1 MLPKDYSTIRSQL
14 TRLVLSCVLP
24 VWLVAGLLVHHAYS
38 TKRNQVA
45 TNMSNTAQA
54 MTMVVDRELASVRAA
69 LQALATS
76 PSFAKGDFAAVHRQ
90 ATELLKSYPGADII
104 VADVTGQQRVNS
116 YRAYGTPLPKRK
128 NPETLRRIFESG
140 TPVVSDLFF
149 GAVTKRP
156 MVGVD
161 VPVFQ
166 DGKVVY
172 DLAMTFPCDRL
183 GSILS
188 SLALPKGW
196 FVSVLDGK
204 RVLVARSSRPE
215 QYVGKQATEALR
227 LALIRSANGTTEHT
241 NLEGTR
247 VFTTYNQSA
256 LCDWTVVI
264 GVPEAAVMSDIYQWM
279 ALAVGGATTISL
291 VGIFLALGIAR
302 RVAKEIQTLADGALS
317 IGRGEP
323 ASIGDIGVKEY
334 RDVASALVQASELL
348 QHRAAERDDAEREL
362 CRTIELLQVETA
374 DHLRASQSL
383 MEKERMLIQQSRQ
396 AAMGEMIGN
405 IAHQW
410 RQPLNA
416 LGLTVQR
423 LEVLYDIGQFSQE
436 LLSQSVRSSMQLI
449 QHMSQTIDDFRNYFS
464 PDKEIKEFKV
474 SEAVTNTLSLIGDS
488 FKNEHIGIE
497 FIERHDPLING
508 YQNEFAQALLN
519 ILINARDALKERG
532 NDHPRV
538 TITTSS
544 ADGCA
549 VITIAD
555 NAGGIPPEI
564 MGKIFD
570 PYFTT
575 KGPKH
580 GTGVGLFMSKTI
592 IEKNMGGSLTV
603 CNVADGAQFRIE
615 V

>member
-279 ALAVGGATTISL
+279 ALAVGGA
-291 VGIFLALGIAR
+291 
-302 RVAKEIQTLADGALS
+302 
-317 IGRGEP
+317 
-323 ASIGDIGVKEY
+323 
-334 RDVASALVQASELL
+334 
-348 QHRAAERDDAEREL
+348 
-362 CRTIELLQVETA
+362 
-374 DHLRASQSL
+374 
-383 MEKERMLIQQSRQ
+383 
-396 AAMGEMIGN
+396 
-405 IAHQW
+405 
-410 RQPLNA
+410 
-416 LGLTVQR
+416 
-423 LEVLYDIGQFSQE
+423 
-436 LLSQSVRSSMQLI
+436 
-449 QHMSQTIDDFRNYFS
+449 
-464 PDKEIKEFKV
+464 
-474 SEAVTNTLSLIGDS
+474 
-488 FKNEHIGIE
+488 
-497 FIERHDPLING
+497 
-508 YQNEFAQALLN
+508 
-519 ILINARDALKERG
+519 
-532 NDHPRV
+532 
-538 TITTSS
+538 
-544 ADGCA
+544 
-549 VITIAD
+549 
-555 NAGGIPPEI
+555 
-564 MGKIFD
+564 
-570 PYFTT
+570 
-575 KGPKH
+575 
-580 GTGVGLFMSKTI
+580 
-592 IEKNMGGSLTV
+592 
-603 CNVADGAQFRIE
+603 
-615 V
+615 